1 MFLKIIALQLSF
13 DVHPLEFSVEE
24 PDVVALPLL
33 PQQHVLAKDILQNN
47 KTHVTQTV
55 TPRVEVFPSLLIQV
69 LVADVASMLTKASL
83 SCQFAGANVLHH
95 TFLACYAVNNS
106 RGLAI

>member
-33 PQQHVLAKDILQNN
+33 PQQHVLVTIRIFPVSCMYKVSDFVPPSN
-47 KTHVTQTV
+47 KQVFIAISDWSQT
-55 TPRVEVFPSLLIQV
+55 
-69 LVADVASMLTKASL
+69 
-83 SCQFAGANVLHH
+83 C
-95 TFLACYAVNNS
+95 
-106 RGLAI
+106 